1 MTGTDSLLYY
11 FVITWQAVFCQFLSC
26 SSILIGGVQE
36 FTNKLFQLANPLAAD
51 QAVSFS
57 SGEDNSPEGK
67 FAGLHSGSDNPG
79 YNRLEPKYVNN
90 LIEKCV
96 SMGGSLCKLGE

>member
-1 MTGTDSLLYY
+1 MK
-11 FVITWQAVFCQFLSC
+11 CNE
-26 SSILIGGVQE
+26 SIYSFVQE

-57 SGEDNSPEGK
+57 SAEDSSPEGK
-67 FAGLHSGSDNPG
+67 FAGLQSGSDNPG

>member
-1 MTGTDSLLYY
+1 MAFDMGSKCT
-11 FVITWQAVFCQFLSC
+11 ALSMKC
-26 SSILIGGVQE
+26 NESIYSFVQE

-57 SGEDNSPEGK
+57 SAEDSSPEGK
-67 FAGLHSGSDNPG
+67 FAGLQSGSDNPG